1 MPCHRARPQH
11 RYIIIHVVDL
21 SCIYGCGRPQGET
34 IYVEAG
40 SEWSLSWLN
49 LMAWLDILQ
58 NHLAGLDL
66 SSGLVGFLV
75 VFALT
80 FDVIS

>member
-1 MPCHRARPQH
+1 M
-11 RYIIIHVVDL
+11 
-21 SCIYGCGRPQGET
+21 T
-34 IYVEAG
+34 VEG
-40 SEWSLSWLN
+40 DSVWSLSWVD

-66 SSGLVGFLV
+66 SSGLLGFFF
-75 VFALT
+75 VFALI